1 LKEYNKPI
9 RIEKIVN
16 GGFGLGRLDDGR
28 VVLVGKVLPDEL
40 VNIAVAE
47 DKKQYLAA
55 ESAAIVEP
63 HPARIKPPCRWYGTC
78 GGCDLQHCD
87 YPEQLRIKTAI
98 IRDLALRRF
107 PETGATL
114 LSLLR
119 DILPSPS
126 PFGYRQ
132 RIRLQVDTGGR
143 AGFLGFRSHRIIPI
157 GSCLVAADELNMVL
171 AELPRTAGYTGILK
185 NCREIEL
192 LLNPISSKVVCL
204 FHLKRR
210 PRPTDIRHADAITA
224 TIPLLERVFF
234 CGTDFPPAGPFG
246 SGTDAP
252 SNTLRMV
259 LPPFR
264 SDGPPITL
272 GWEVGGFCQV
282 NLRQNVRL
290 IGHILQDCG
299 LRAGDSVLDL
309 FCGMGNFSIPV
320 ACRTASLLGIEGQGS
335 AVRSARA
342 NSTKAGLA
350 NTIFEKGPIHDACRR
365 LARQGRVFDFVIL
378 DPPRQGVPDLA
389 SELAAL
395 TGRNLVYISCDP
407 ATLFRDL
414 FALTRH
420 GLAIRHIQPVDMFPQ
435 THHIETVVL
444 LEKN

>member
-1 LKEYNKPI
+1 MI
-9 RIEKIVN
+9 
-16 GGFGLGRLDDGR
+16 
-28 VVLVGKVLPDEL
+28 
-40 VNIAVAE
+40 
-47 DKKQYLAA
+47 
-55 ESAAIVEP
+55 
-63 HPARIKPPCRWYGTC
+63 
-78 GGCDLQHCD
+78 
-87 YPEQLRIKTAI
+87 
-98 IRDLALRRF
+98 
-107 PETGATL
+107 
-114 LSLLR
+114 
-119 DILPSPS
+119 
-126 PFGYRQ
+126 
-132 RIRLQVDTGGR
+132 
-143 AGFLGFRSHRIIPI
+143 
-157 GSCLVAADELNMVL
+157 L

-210 PRPTDIRHADAITA
+210 PRPTDIRHANELTA
-224 TIPLLERVFF
+224 EIPLIERVFF

-246 SGTDAP
+246 AGTEAR
-252 SNTLRMV
+252 SNTLRMM
-259 LPPFR
+259 LPPFTT
-264 SDGPPITL
+264 DGAPITL

-290 IGHILQDCG
+290 IGHILQDYG